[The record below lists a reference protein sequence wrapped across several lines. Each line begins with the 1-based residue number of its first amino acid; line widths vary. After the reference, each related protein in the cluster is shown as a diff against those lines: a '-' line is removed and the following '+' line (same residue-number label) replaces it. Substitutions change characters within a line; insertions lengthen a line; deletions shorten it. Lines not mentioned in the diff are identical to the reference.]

1 MESFVIHI
9 PNKKANLVKQLLK
22 ELGVT
27 IDAVNNNLDDSNKNH
42 IPNKETLKAIKEVKQ
57 GKGVKFA
64 SVNDLFASIK

>member
-27 IDAVNNNLDDSNKNH
+27 IDAVNNNLDDSSHSQQRN
-42 IPNKETLKAIKEVKQ
+42 T
-57 GKGVKFA
+57 
-64 SVNDLFASIK
+64 